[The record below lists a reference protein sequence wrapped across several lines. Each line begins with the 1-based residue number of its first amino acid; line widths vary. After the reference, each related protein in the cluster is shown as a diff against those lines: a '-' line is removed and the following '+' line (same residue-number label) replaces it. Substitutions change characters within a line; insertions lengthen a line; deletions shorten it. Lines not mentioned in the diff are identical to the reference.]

1 VTEGGGV
8 HRVVIVGAGF
18 GGLFAA
24 KFLRRA
30 PVQATLVDRTNHH
43 VFQPL
48 LYHVATGI
56 LSSGEIAPA
65 TRDVLHRH
73 ANVEVQLGEVTG
85 FDLDARQVMVT
96 RPGGREVKL
105 PYDSLIVAAGVGGSY
120 FGHDEFEQWAP
131 GMKTLSD
138 ALAQRGR
145 IFGAFE
151 LAELEEDPEARK
163 ALLTFAVV
171 GGGPTGVEIAGQ
183 IAELSRR
190 ALKGNFR
197 NFDPKSV
204 RVVLFDGGKEIL
216 ANFGDKLS
224 GKATSELE
232 QTGVEIHTESIVTSV
247 DADGVEVKG
256 PDGEITRYAARTTI
270 WAAGVQAS
278 PLAKLLAEA
287 SGAETDRAGRIKV
300 LPDCSLPG
308 HPEIFAVGDMMNLN
322 DLPGVAEVAMQT
334 GIHAARIIKKRVE
347 SGADSTPFKYRDLGS
362 MAAVSRRR
370 AIVSFHGLRVSGWLG
385 WIMWMFVHL
394 AFMTG
399 FKNRFTAG
407 LHWMMAFGGR
417 GRPQRAIV
425 GDEIGDA

>member
-1 VTEGGGV
+1 MTEAGAV

-30 PVQATLVDRTNHH
+30 PVSATLVDRTNHH

-73 ANVEVQLGEVTG
+73 ENVGVELGEVTG
-85 FDLDARQVMVT
+85 FDLAARQVMVT
-96 RPGGREVKL
+96 RPGGREVTL

-138 ALAQRGR
+138 ALAQRER
-145 IFGAFE
+145 IFGALE
-151 LAELEEDPEARK
+151 LAELEGDPEVRK

-183 IAELSRR
+183 IAELSHR

-197 NFDPKSV
+197 NFDPASV
-204 RVVLFDGGKEIL
+204 RVILFDGGKEIL

-224 GKATSELE
+224 AKAAHGLE
-232 QTGVEIHTESIVTSV
+232 QTGVEIHTESIVTNV

-256 PDGEITRYAARTTI
+256 PDGEITRYAAKTTI

-278 PLAKLLAEA
+278 PLAKMLADA
-287 SGAETDRAGRIKV
+287 SGAECDRAGRIKV

-308 HPEIFAVGDMMNLN
+308 HPEVFAVGDMMNLN

-334 GIHAARIIKKRVE
+334 GIHAARTIKKRVE
-347 SGADSTPFKYRDLGS
+347 SGAESTPFKYRDLGS
-362 MAAVSRRR
+362 MAAISRRR

-385 WIMWMFVHL
+385 WLMWMFVHL
-394 AFMTG
+394 TFMTG

-417 GRPQRAIV
+417 GRAQRAIV
-425 GDEIGDA
+425 RGEIGDG